1 MLKKCLKYDLKS
13 NLFIWL
19 LLSVG
24 MLIMSVPGGLSM
36 RYLKNYVNNYIS
48 LAAGLVEFIY
58 YLLGVVYF
66 VAGLGLG
73 IYRFY
78 QNFRTDEAYLTF
90 TLPVKRKILLH
101 SKILATLIMFIATL
115 AVIFTSIMIAF
126 MLVPDGEQS
135 YFETFIRGIYE
146 GLCES
151 YVNYG
156 FWSIVYLVQ
165 GFVLTLEVII
175 GMILFSFSIANR
187 SPGSKN
193 KSKSNIAKN
202 ITTLILFYL
211 IMGLLSVPTILLVVA
226 IMYYNDATLI
236 AQTVG
241 PGEANVIT
249 FLTYIMFTMASA
261 ILNLILYKDNRNM
274 IENKLNLA

>member
-66 VAGLGLG
+66 VAGLCLG

-126 MLVPDGEQS
+126 MLVPDGEQRAK
-135 YFETFIRGIYE
+135 E
-146 GLCES
+146 
-151 YVNYG
+151 
-156 FWSIVYLVQ
+156 VY
-165 GFVLTLEVII
+165 
-175 GMILFSFSIANR
+175 N
-187 SPGSKN
+187 P
-193 KSKSNIAKN
+193 
-202 ITTLILFYL
+202 
-211 IMGLLSVPTILLVVA
+211 
-226 IMYYNDATLI
+226 
-236 AQTVG
+236 
-241 PGEANVIT
+241 
-249 FLTYIMFTMASA
+249 
-261 ILNLILYKDNRNM
+261 
-274 IENKLNLA
+274 